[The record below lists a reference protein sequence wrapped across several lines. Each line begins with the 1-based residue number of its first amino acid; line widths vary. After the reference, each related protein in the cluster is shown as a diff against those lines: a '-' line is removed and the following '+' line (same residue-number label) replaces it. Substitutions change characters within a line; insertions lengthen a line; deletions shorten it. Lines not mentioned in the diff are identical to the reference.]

1 MKYQI
6 ENTPK
11 KILFELG
18 NIVLFTGETVR
29 QFFIGP
35 FETREMIK
43 QGYYIG
49 NKTLPL
55 VSITGFIMGLVLTL
69 QTRPVLLEFGAQS
82 MLPGMIAVS
91 IIREIGPM
99 VTALLCAGK
108 ISSGIGAELGA
119 MKVTEQLDAM
129 EVSGTQPL
137 NYVVATRVM
146 ATTLLVPILVFFA
159 DSGTIKVLN
168 RDLSKLN
175 KNEIDELR
183 QKVGYLFQGGALYDS
198 MSVRENLEFP
208 VRRTKKK
215 KNKKEMDKIVME
227 VLNSVG
233 LNNGDGDFAL
243 LLNERNITTKLDRAG
258 NEMLAFSSTA
268 NEIIGKIN
276 QGEGD
281 LGKLIN
287 DSIVTLE
294 YQKLMTN
301 MDSVVQKSDVLIS
314 ELNQYS
320 EQLNNGDGILYRIAY
335 DSVMADNMDT
345 TVVRISNSV
354 DDVVDA
360 AETIDN
366 SWIFNLFSK
375 NKNKNR

>member
-11 KILFELG
+11 KFFSELG
-18 NIVLFTGETVR
+18 SIVLFTGETVR

-55 VSITGFIMGLVLTL
+55 VVITGFIMGLVLTI
-69 QTRPVLLEFGAQS
+69 QTRPVLVEFGAQS

-159 DSGTIKVLN
+159 DAVAMLGSFFAINLHENISLVLFISQAFDALGFIDLIPATVKTIFFGFFIGLIGAYKGYTASRGT
-168 RDLSKLN
+168 
-175 KNEIDELR
+175 E
-183 QKVGYLFQGGALYDS
+183 
-198 MSVRENLEFP
+198 
-208 VRRTKKK
+208 
-215 KNKKEMDKIVME
+215 
-227 VLNSVG
+227 SVG
-233 LNNGDGDFAL
+233 MSANSAVVTASLVIFVIDL
-243 LLNERNITTKLDRAG
+243 LAVQIT
-258 NEMLAFSSTA
+258 
-268 NEIIGKIN
+268 
-276 QGEGD
+276 
-281 LGKLIN
+281 
-287 DSIVTLE
+287 
-294 YQKLMTN
+294 
-301 MDSVVQKSDVLIS
+301 
-314 ELNQYS
+314 
-320 EQLNNGDGILYRIAY
+320 
-335 DSVMADNMDT
+335 
-345 TVVRISNSV
+345 
-354 DDVVDA
+354 
-360 AETIDN
+360 
-366 SWIFNLFSK
+366 NLFFTL
-375 NKNKNR
+375 